1 MIYACFSIV
10 GKQYSISTSHMGL
23 KIINSIFFVEHDK
36 ELSCAVCGM
45 AQGSEF
51 SINTVN
57 QRIVALVRLY
67 WQSSRLFWG

>member
-1 MIYACFSIV
+1 
-10 GKQYSISTSHMGL
+10 MGL

-67 WQSSRLFWG
+67 WQLSRLFWG